1 MRIGVIAGSSRPGAL
16 NPQVVDWVATQ
27 LTERGLDF
35 EVLHFG
41 AYDLPILDEAIPG
54 GAGMYE
60 NEHTKAWAA
69 AISPFD
75 AYIVVTPEYNHSVP
89 GPLKNAIDFV
99 GQEFAHKPIAFVSY
113 GADKGV
119 RAVEAWRLVFAN
131 FRAATVRG
139 TASFSIFTDF
149 RDGSFAPEE
158 VSAQTF
164 APMLEDLVAWADG
177 FAHVRAQLEETVSA

>member
-1 MRIGVIAGSSRPGAL
+1 MS
-16 NPQVVDWVATQ
+16 TQ
-27 LTERGLDF
+27 LTERGLDH
-35 EVLHFG
+35 EVVHFG
-41 AYDLPILDEAIPG
+41 AFDLPILDEAIPG

-60 NEHTKAWAA
+60 NEHTKAWAEA
-69 AISPFD
+69 LRPFD

-139 TASFSIFTDF
+139 IAAFSIFTDF
-149 RDGSFAPEE
+149 ADGSFEPQA
-158 VSAQTF
+158 VSAEPF
-164 APMLEDLVAWADG
+164 GPMIEDLVLWAEG
-177 FAHVRAQLEETVSA
+177 FAVVREKAAESVAS